1 VKIYRAMIADADGL
15 PQVGRSARQLGV
27 RTLDRLPHN
36 DVKASKPDDPVIPG
50 EGMSAAP
57 DDPAKLAK
65 NRRPPQVNGGT
76 GKDPVW
82 EIDAGALGPDLQF
95 VQDTP
100 AHGFVGPG
108 RAITLAEYE
117 RALAATRTMWVRVIG

>member
-1 VKIYRAMIADADGL
+1 MKIHRAMTPDTDGL

-27 RTLDRLPHN
+27 RPLDRLPHD
-36 DVKASKPDDPVIPG
+36 DVSAATADDRVEPG

-57 DDPAKLAK
+57 NDAANLGK

-82 EIDAGALGPDLQF
+82 EIDTEATLGRNSSTFKTSPP
-95 VQDTP
+95 T
-100 AHGFVGPG
+100 AS
-108 RAITLAEYE
+108 
-117 RALAATRTMWVRVIG
+117 